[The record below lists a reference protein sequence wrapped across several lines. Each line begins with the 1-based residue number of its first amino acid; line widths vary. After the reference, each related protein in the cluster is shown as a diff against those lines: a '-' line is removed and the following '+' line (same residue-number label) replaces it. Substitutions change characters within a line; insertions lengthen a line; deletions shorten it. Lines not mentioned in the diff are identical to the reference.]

1 MLGIIGLICAAA
13 KSGRNRGRSL
23 NPPNDVKP
31 GNVREC
37 RNTYPF
43 CFMVVVKDAR
53 CVSAG
58 IDKRAGAEGGEDVRE
73 GVRDE
78 SGEADIWS

>member
-1 MLGIIGLICAAA
+1 MLGIVGLICAAA
-13 KSGRNRGRSL
+13 KSGRNRGLSL

-37 RNTYPF
+37 RNTNPF